1 MCNYHVLHTM
11 YTGGPKIQAWWSQ
24 NHLAL
29 ALVARLLTIGSLCLG
44 GHHMLQSSFVFVG
57 LILHKMI

>member
-1 MCNYHVLHTM
+1 M
-11 YTGGPKIQAWWSQ
+11 YTGGPKIQAWWGQ